1 MTKRLISLWND
12 ENGFIV
18 SAELIL
24 VSTIL
29 VIGMVVGLQTIR
41 ETVTTEMAD
50 VAAAIGSLNQ
60 SYNFGGMTGA
70 SSSIAGSSFVDYT
83 DFCDATAQNTAGGQQ
98 CVGIIFA
105 ATPESGS

>member
-1 MTKRLISLWND
+1 MKRMILSLWND
-12 ENGFIV
+12 EAGFII

-24 VSTIL
+24 IATIL

-60 SYNFGGMTGA
+60 SYNFGGITGHN
-70 SSSIAGSSFVDYT
+70 SSVAGSSFVDYT

-98 CVGIIFA
+98 CVGIILA
-105 ATPESGS
+105 SSPEN